1 MDTVS
6 LKQKAGVLLR
16 KYRYALLVLLVG
28 AVLLLWSSD
37 NTPDQG
43 SAAAAQTD
51 QVTVTEELTKILS
64 QIRGVGRVEVML
76 SVAVGQE
83 TIYVYDE
90 DVRTGES
97 GTTKK
102 DTVIITDKD
111 RNESGLIKVVI
122 PEQYLGAVVVC
133 EGADQ
138 PAVKLAV
145 VEAVSRA
152 TGLGAD
158 RITVQK
164 MK

>member
-28 AVLLLWSSD
+28 AVLLLWPSD

-51 QVTVTEELTKILS
+51 QVTVTEELTKILA